1 MPTNKIPDQF
11 AAIINLALKAQTGAQ
26 TNAAVVELEQN
37 DAGAI
42 SADLYDV
49 IGDPA
54 TPLVP
59 GKQALLNT
67 RNQTVKSAY
76 AASRLAVRAGREYCR
91 LGVAL
96 LKPVL
101 GVKHN
106 GTWEAAGFLTPS
118 LAMPQN
124 PSAML
129 IEFRHYFEANPAQ
142 ENAASGITSA
152 QAQARV
158 AAIQSAAFAV
168 ASAEAAQLTA
178 KRARDLAVRALQKR
192 LSGLRY
198 ELGQLLSR
206 EDGMWKEFG
215 FHRPAD
221 GQLPEDVESIIL
233 APGLPGTVVVTWEAA
248 SLAENYRVLWRPEG
262 SPIENNTEVGL
273 FADLQVLIGGLPSGS
288 SVTVGITARNNSGE
302 SEPKEATITVP

>member
-1 MPTNKIPDQF
+1 MPTNKVSRTY
-11 AAIINLALKAQTGAQ
+11 AALINHGLKAQTGAQ
-26 TNAAVVELEQN
+26 TNAAVVNLEQN
-37 DAGAI
+37 DAPAI
-42 SADLYDV
+42 ATDLYDV
-49 IGDPA
+49 IGDPG

-59 GKQALLNT
+59 GKQAILNT
-67 RNQTVKSAY
+67 RNQAVKSAY
-76 AASRLAVRAGREYCR
+76 AASRLAIRAGREYCR
-91 LGVAL
+91 LGVSL

-106 GTWEAAGFLTPS
+106 GTWQAAGFLTPS

-142 ENAASGITSA
+142 ENAASGITAA

-158 AAIQSAAFAV
+158 AAIQSTAV
-168 ASAEAAQLTA
+168 AVAAAETAQLTA

-206 EDGMWKEFG
+206 EDGLWREFG

-221 GQLPEDVESIIL
+221 GQLPEVVESVIL
-233 APGLPGTVVVTWEAA
+233 TPGLPGTVVVTWEAA

-262 SPIENNTEVGL
+262 SPIEGNTEVGL
-273 FADLQVLIGGLPSGS
+273 FADLQVLIGGLPSGI
-288 SVTVGITARNNSGE
+288 SVLVRVTSRNNSGE
-302 SEPKEATITVP
+302 TDPKEATITVP